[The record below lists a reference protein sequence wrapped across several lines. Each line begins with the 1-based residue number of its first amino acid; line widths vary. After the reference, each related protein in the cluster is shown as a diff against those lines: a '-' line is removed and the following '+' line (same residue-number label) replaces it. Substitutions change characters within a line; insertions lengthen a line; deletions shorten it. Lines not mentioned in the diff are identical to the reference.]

1 MILDLVISV
10 VTIIQMYLLSR
21 KAKSGLYVGIFSQF
35 LWFAFIF
42 TTGSWG
48 LLPLNIALWYIFLT
62 GILRWKDDKTL
73 LSEDESTPQSFRN

>member
-35 LWFAFIF
+35 LWFAFII

-62 GILRWKDDKTL
+62 GILKWKDDRTFPGEEVR
-73 LSEDESTPQSFRN
+73 SPQSFRN

>member
-35 LWFAFIF
+35 LWLAFII

-48 LLPLNIALWYIFLT
+48 LFPLNIALWYIFLT
-62 GILRWKDDKTL
+62 GIFRWKDDKTL
-73 LSEDESTPQSFRN
+73 QGEKVRSSQSFRN